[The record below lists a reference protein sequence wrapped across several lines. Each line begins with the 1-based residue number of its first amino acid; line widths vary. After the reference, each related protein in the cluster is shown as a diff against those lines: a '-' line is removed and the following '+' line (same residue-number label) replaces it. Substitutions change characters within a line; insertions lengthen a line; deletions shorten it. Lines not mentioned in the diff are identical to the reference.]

1 MAQRRVSRDQIAK
14 IVNNDPE
21 AIRAFEDLFRQATSE
36 QPAELVTLRADV
48 DGLALDPAGSDAL
61 EALSWLSRLQ
71 AQIDQPVSYAEIIK
85 TADQTPATINTATAI
100 TWDSAPIAQGVS
112 IGSPAS
118 RIVMARA
125 GTYKFDLSTQ
135 ILSSSGMAKNVWVWF
150 AIQGTAV
157 ANSAM
162 VESERSSADHAV
174 ITRSQMLTVT
184 AGQYVECFF
193 SVDNLDLRLDAIA
206 ATAFAPAAAAAV
218 LNVTQVS
225 P

>member
-1 MAQRRVSRDQIAK
+1 MATRRLTRDQIAK

-61 EALSWLSRLQ
+61 DALSWASRIQDRLDRF
-71 AQIDQPVSYAEIIK
+71 AYAEIIK
-85 TADQTPATINTATAI
+85 TADQAAAVINTATAI
-100 TWDSAPIAQGVS
+100 TWTSAGIAQGVS

-125 GTYKFDLSTQ
+125 GTYKFDLFAQ
-135 ILSSSGMAKNVWVWF
+135 LSSTSASAKNLWLWF
-150 AIQGTAV
+150 AKNGTAI
-157 ANSAM
+157 ANSAGIETETGNNAFASM
-162 VESERSSADHAV
+162 FRSELIEVSAGD
-174 ITRSQMLTVT
+174 
-184 AGQYVECFF
+184 YVEAFF
-193 SVDNLDLRLDAIA
+193 AVDDVALFLNAEA
-206 ATAFAPAAAAAV
+206 ATAFAPAAPAAHLA
-218 LNVTQVS
+218 VTQVY

>member
-1 MAQRRVSRDQIAK
+1 MATRRLTRDQIAK

-21 AIRAFEDLFRQATSE
+21 AIRAFEDLFRQATTD

-85 TADQTPATINTATAI
+85 TADQVAAVINTATAV
-100 TWDSAPIAQGVS
+100 TWTSAGIAQGVS

-125 GTYKFDLSTQ
+125 GTYKFDLFAQ
-135 ILSSSGMAKNVWVWF
+135 LSSTSASAKNLWLWF
-150 AIQGTAV
+150 AKNGTAI
-157 ANSAM
+157 ANSAAIETETGNNAFASM
-162 VESERSSADHAV
+162 FRSELIEVSAGD
-174 ITRSQMLTVT
+174 
-184 AGQYVECFF
+184 YVEAFF
-193 SVDNLDLRLDAIA
+193 AVDDVALFLNAEA
-206 ATAFAPAAAAAV
+206 ATAFAPAAPAAHLA
-218 LNVTQVS
+218 VTQVA